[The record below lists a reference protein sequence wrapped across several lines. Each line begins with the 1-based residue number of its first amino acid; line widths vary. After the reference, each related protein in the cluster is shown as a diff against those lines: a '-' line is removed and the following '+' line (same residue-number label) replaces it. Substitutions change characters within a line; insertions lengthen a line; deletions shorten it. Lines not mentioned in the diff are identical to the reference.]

1 VLFRSHMVR
10 RHGSTTRV
18 TEEALPPGLQT
29 GWLTSDQCLPPKGNG
44 VLVGARYAF
53 DRGVHDDFPRLDS
66 ARAPSSHDRI
76 QAFRA
81 SMLGGVWFTDEA
93 LLQYRTHDGQGSK
106 ALADQRSAATGSFG
120 WSLRHLSALRAMQK
134 DLAHAVAQDRVTSA
148 CAARLAA
155 MLDERSQHFMQV
167 LLDSRDGLVRSGLQA
182 LWVPETALMQ
192 ANTGQG
198 PWPGLS

>member
-1 VLFRSHMVR
+1 
-10 RHGSTTRV
+10 
-18 TEEALPPGLQT
+18 
-29 GWLTSDQCLPPKGNG
+29 
-44 VLVGARYAF
+44 
-53 DRGVHDDFPRLDS
+53 
-66 ARAPSSHDRI
+66 
-76 QAFRA
+76 
-81 SMLGGVWFTDEA
+81 
-93 LLQYRTHDGQGSK
+93 
-106 ALADQRSAATGSFG
+106 
-120 WSLRHLSALRAMQK
+120 MQK